1 MRSRKRYF
9 MTNREFYT
17 AISNGEMIDDELMA
31 KAAEL
36 LEKLNEANAKR
47 AQKLLEKKQAAEDEK
62 APIRKALLD
71 VMGDEGM
78 TASQLIEA
86 AGLTDE
92 VKVASVPSLLK
103 PFVLDGTVEKVDVK
117 VEGKKGPQRGYVK
130 AH

>member
-1 MRSRKRYF
+1 
-9 MTNREFYT
+9 MTIREFYT
-17 AISNGEMIDDELMA
+17 AISNGEMNDELMA
-31 KAAEL
+31 KATEL
-36 LEKLNEANAKR
+36 IEKMNETNAKR
-47 AQKLLEKKQAAEDEK
+47 AQKVLEKKQAAEDEK

-86 AGLTDE
+86 AGLDI
-92 VKVASVPSLLK
+92 KVASVPSLLK

-117 VEGKKGPQRGYVK
+117 VEGKKSAQRGYIK

>member
-1 MRSRKRYF
+1 

-17 AISNGEMIDDELMA
+17 AIFNGEMNDELKA

-36 LEKLNEANAKR
+36 LEKMNEANAKR
-47 AQKLLEKKQAAEDEK
+47 AQKVLEKKQAAEDEK
-62 APIRKALLD
+62 APIREALLNA
-71 VMGDEGM
+71 MGDEGM
-78 TASQLIEA
+78 TASQLIEV
-86 AGLTDE
+86 AGLTDK

>member
-1 MRSRKRYF
+1 

-17 AISNGEMIDDELMA
+17 AISNGEMNDELMA

-36 LEKLNEANAKR
+36 LEKMNEANAKR
-47 AQKLLEKKQAAEDEK
+47 AQKVLEKKQAAEDEK
-62 APIRKALLD
+62 APIREALLNA
-71 VMGDEGM
+71 MGDEAM

>member
-1 MRSRKRYF
+1 

-17 AISNGEMIDDELMA
+17 AISNGEMNDELMA

-36 LEKLNEANAKR
+36 LEKMNEANAKR
-47 AQKLLEKKQAAEDEK
+47 AQKVLEKKQAAEDEK
-62 APIRKALLD
+62 APIREALLNA
-71 VMGDEGM
+71 MGDEGM

-92 VKVASVPSLLK
+92 VKVACVPSLLK

>member
-1 MRSRKRYF
+1 

-17 AISNGEMIDDELMA
+17 AISNGEMNDELMA
-31 KAAEL
+31 KATEL
-36 LEKLNEANAKR
+36 IEKMNEANAKR
-47 AQKLLEKKQAAEDEK
+47 AQKVLEKKQAVEDEK
-62 APIRKALLD
+62 APIREALLNA
-71 VMGDEGM
+71 MGDEAM

>member
-1 MRSRKRYF
+1 

-17 AISNGEMIDDELMA
+17 AISNGEINDELMA

-36 LEKLNEANAKR
+36 LEKMNETNAKR
-47 AQKLLEKKQAAEDEK
+47 AQKVLEKKQAAEDEK
-62 APIRKALLD
+62 APIREALLNA
-71 VMGDEGM
+71 MGDEGM

-103 PFVLDGTVEKVDVK
+103 PFVLDGSVEKVDVK
-117 VEGKKGPQRGYVK
+117 VEGKKGPQRGYIKVK
-130 AH
+130 

>member
-1 MRSRKRYF
+1 

-17 AISNGEMIDDELMA
+17 AISNGEMNDELMA
-31 KAAEL
+31 KATEL
-36 LEKLNEANAKR
+36 IEKMDEANAKR
-47 AQKLLEKKQAAEDEK
+47 AKKVLEKKQAAEDEK

-71 VMGDEGM
+71 AMGDEGM

-130 AH
+130 VK

>member
-17 AISNGEMIDDELMA
+17 AISNGEMNDELMA
-31 KAAEL
+31 KATEL
-36 LEKLNEANAKR
+36 IEKMDEANAKR
-47 AQKLLEKKQAAEDEK
+47 AQKVLEKKQAAEDEK
-62 APIRKALLD
+62 APIREALLNA
-71 VMGDEGM
+71 MNEEGM
-78 TASQLIEA
+78 TAAQLIEA

-117 VEGKKGPQRGYVK
+117 VEGKKGPQRGYIK
-130 AH
+130 TK